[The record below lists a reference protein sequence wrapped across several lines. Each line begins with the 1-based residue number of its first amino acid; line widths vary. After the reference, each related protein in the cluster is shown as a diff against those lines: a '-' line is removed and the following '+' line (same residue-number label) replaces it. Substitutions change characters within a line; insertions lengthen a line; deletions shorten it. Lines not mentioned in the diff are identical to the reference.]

1 MSRFSDTHARFGWP
15 LLCLVLLTGL
25 SAPASQYFAQTQAIS
40 KEIAITHQNQTP
52 GGERVTSEGI
62 FRAYLATM
70 TDAIGVV
77 IPGNKGIEQRLD

>member
-1 MSRFSDTHARFGWP
+1 MSWFSDTHARFGWP
-15 LLCLVLLTGL
+15 LLSFVIVTSL
-25 SAPASQYFAQTQAIS
+25 SAPASEYFAQTHAIS
-40 KEIAITHQNQTP
+40 KEFATTLQNQTP
-52 GGERVTSEGI
+52 SGERVTSEGI